1 MQNLITPTGLHIAG
15 QWLQPGDRVP
25 GDVVG
30 FDYEKA
36 ARKGLIEDTEG
47 DEIENLPLPGQVKA
61 TESSDSHLDELFG
74 LREELRQER
83 EARASDRQR
92 AEDRYAGLSGELA
105 NVRAEA
111 QASDVTHAKALEQV
125 KAEHETA
132 LAGLREEHARAL
144 EEAKANVLPGDALK
158 RITDVKG
165 VGDKLAPVILAALQ
179 APATPAPAPE
189 QG

>member
-1 MQNLITPTGLHIAG
+1 MQNLMTPTGLHIAG

-47 DEIENLPLPGQVKA
+47 DEIENLPLPGQVQA
-61 TESSDSHLDELFG
+61 AEPSGSHLDELFG

-83 EARASDRQR
+83 EARAADQRR
-92 AEDRYAGLSGELA
+92 AEDRYTGLSGELA
-105 NVRAEA
+105 SVRTEA
-111 QASDVTHAKALEQV
+111 QKADVAHAQALEQA

-132 LAGLREEHARAL
+132 LAALREEHARAL
-144 EEAKANVLPGDALK
+144 EEAKASGLPEDAHARLVALPKIGD
-158 RITDVKG
+158 T
-165 VGDKLAPVILAALQ
+165 LADQILAALK
-179 APATPAPAPE
+179 APATPAPEPR
-189 QG
+189 G